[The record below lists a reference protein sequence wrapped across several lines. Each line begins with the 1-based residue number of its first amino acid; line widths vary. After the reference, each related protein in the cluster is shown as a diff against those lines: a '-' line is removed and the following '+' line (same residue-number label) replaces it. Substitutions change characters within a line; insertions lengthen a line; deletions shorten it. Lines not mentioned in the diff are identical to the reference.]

1 MINLIFSETKRSLV
15 YLKELYKNK
24 YKLNLVIIY
33 SKKKS
38 NVYNYVKERKLAKF
52 LIRVKSDDI
61 NSLNLKE
68 KFKLS
73 NKSINIV
80 STYPGEIV
88 RDKYILKFQFLHCHP
103 GNLPKF
109 RGSTIIYYTILL
121 KNKIC
126 VSLFKI
132 QKEIDSGE
140 IVFKKFFDYPK
151 KIIEIE
157 KNFDHQIRAKTLISY
172 LKQRKK
178 IKFKKSK
185 KKYLPYYIIHPVLRA
200 LVHHKTYFNKS
211 ASSL

>member
-88 RDKYILKFQFLHCHP
+88 RNKYILKFQFLHCHP

-211 ASSL
+211 SSSL

>member
-61 NSLNLKE
+61 NCLNLKK

>member
-61 NSLNLKE
+61 NSLNLKK

>member
-88 RDKYILKFQFLHCHP
+88 RNKYILKFQFLHCHP

-132 QKEIDSGE
+132 RKEIDSGE

>member
-88 RDKYILKFQFLHCHP
+88 RNKYILKFQFLHCHP

-132 QKEIDSGE
+132 QKEIDSCE

>member
-88 RDKYILKFQFLHCHP
+88 RNKYILKFQFLHCHP

-132 QKEIDSGE
+132 RKEIDSGE

-211 ASSL
+211 TSSL

>member
-15 YLKELYKNK
+15 YLKELYKNR

-33 SKKKS
+33 SKKK
-38 NVYNYVKERKLAKF
+38 NKIYNYVKKRKLAKF

-61 NSLNLKE
+61 NSVNLKK

-73 NKSINIV
+73 NKGINIV

-88 RDKYILKFQFLHCHP
+88 RNKDILKFQFLHCHP

-151 KIIEIE
+151 KIIDIE

-211 ASSL
+211 TSSL

>member
-1 MINLIFSETKRSLV
+1 M
-15 YLKELYKNK
+15 
-24 YKLNLVIIY
+24 NLVIIY

-88 RDKYILKFQFLHCHP
+88 RNKYILKFQFLHCHP

-200 LVHHKTYFNKS
+200 LVHHKTYLNKS

>member
-88 RDKYILKFQFLHCHP
+88 RNKYILKFQFLHCHP